1 MIAVCKKLFGTLL
14 LLYVFGVSA
23 QTPPDWWEVDD
34 RKMHYPPSLWH
45 TGFVVGEQHA
55 EETLDM
61 AFARLKDEAR
71 AEAASSIRMS
81 IEKNMV
87 LSNRSKLIQT
97 TTQFDEQVTE
107 VLEST
112 THTSVEMEIPGLHIE
127 AWQDPKTKEIGAFAY
142 VSHRELLRKTEKQ
155 ITITLTRIEMAMDGI
170 SQKVEAGQKIKAREM
185 AEQAMGMFP
194 EVEQAQKL
202 LQALDDDEEALALD
216 ETRTLQQRL
225 SATIEQLRHATAFYI
240 HCQATIGDNAYALL
254 DKEVRGLLAERG
266 CNFTDDRQSADWIID
281 IDASVINTTRPQGLA
296 CFAYVDGTLT
306 VKNGTTGKVLLDGR
320 LSVLED
326 GHYDGIKGGDFGEER
341 AARIAYHN
349 AADIIANSI
358 LKLVQE

>member
-240 HCQATIGDNAYALL
+240 HI
-254 DKEVRGLLAERG
+254 
-266 CNFTDDRQSADWIID
+266 F
-281 IDASVINTTRPQGLA
+281 
-296 CFAYVDGTLT
+296 
-306 VKNGTTGKVLLDGR
+306 
-320 LSVLED
+320 
-326 GHYDGIKGGDFGEER
+326 
-341 AARIAYHN
+341 
-349 AADIIANSI
+349 
-358 LKLVQE
+358 